1 MTSIVTCVGSG
12 EYKIIFT
19 TDIKEDYETM
29 EEVARLILDVRNAER
44 KRIENTVAVLD
55 IGIQCNGNIQD
66 KCRG

>member
-1 MTSIVTCVGSG
+1 MTDIVTYVDNG

-44 KRIENTVAVLD
+44 KRIESAVAVLD
-55 IGIQCNGNIQD
+55 IGI
-66 KCRG
+66 